1 MLTVDTRS
9 LAHPWHTVYVD
20 QRLRE
25 EIAKLTGISYR
36 TLYSV
41 FVGKQKNL
49 ALDVVKTAVAENLQ
63 GTPVD

>member
-9 LAHPWHTVYVD
+9 LAHRWHTVYVD